1 MKRFLCLLVMAAI
14 LLTGCQ
20 GAGTGAQADIEAE
33 ADKIMQAC
41 GLSAGIRYSSLSQT
55 PGQYLDDDLIRAY
68 YGDALA
74 QPDFGSVEAYVVY
87 IDETRPTQPS
97 EFGIFKMKAEADTEL
112 FMAYL
117 QGRID
122 LKLQNAI
129 AYPTM
134 DTETLKT
141 AVVAEG
147 NGYVWYCVVKDGN
160 SQIHSQLQQA
170 LCG

>member
-1 MKRFLCLLVMAAI
+1 MKRLLCLLLAAM
-14 LLTGCQ
+14 LLFTGCQ
-20 GAGTGAQADIEAE
+20 GTGTGVQVDIEAE
-33 ADKIMQAC
+33 AYKIMQAYS
-41 GLSAGIRYSSLSQT
+41 LSAGTRYSSLSQT

-68 YGDALA
+68 YGDALD

-87 IDETRPTQPS
+87 IDETRPTLPS
-97 EFGIFKMKAEADTEL
+97 EFGIFKMKADADTEL

-134 DTETLKT
+134 NTEPLKT
-141 AVVAEG
+141 AVVGEG

-160 SQIHSQLQQA
+160 SEIHSQLQQA

>member
-1 MKRFLCLLVMAAI
+1 MKRCVSLLLVLV
-14 LLTGCQ
+14 LLLAGCQ
-20 GAGTGAQADIEAE
+20 GGKAGADIEAE
-33 ADKIMQAC
+33 ADKILQDYSLTT
-41 GLSAGIRYSSLSQT
+41 GTRYSSLSQT
-55 PGQYLDDDLIRAY
+55 PGESLDDELIRAY
-68 YGDALA
+68 YGDALD

-87 IDETRPTQPS
+87 IDETRPTLPA
-97 EFGIFKMKAEADTEL
+97 EFGIFKMKDGADTEL

-134 DTETLKT
+134 DIAPLQT
-141 AVVAEG
+141 AVVDEG
-147 NGYVWYCVVKDGN
+147 NGYIWYVVIKDGN
-160 SQIHSQLQQA
+160 ADIHSRLQQA

>member
-1 MKRFLCLLVMAAI
+1 MKRCVSLLLVLV
-14 LLTGCQ
+14 LLLAGCQ
-20 GAGTGAQADIEAE
+20 GGKAGADIEAE
-33 ADKIMQAC
+33 ADKILQDYSLTT
-41 GLSAGIRYSSLSQT
+41 GTRYSSLSQT
-55 PGQYLDDDLIRAY
+55 PGEYLDDELIRAY
-68 YGDALA
+68 YGDALD

-87 IDETRPTQPS
+87 IDETRPTLPA
-97 EFGIFKMKAEADTEL
+97 EFGIFKMKDGADTEL

-134 DTETLKT
+134 DIAPLQT
-141 AVVAEG
+141 AVVDEG
-147 NGYVWYCVVKDGN
+147 NGYIWYVVIKDGN
-160 SQIHSQLQQA
+160 ADIHSRLQQA

>member
-1 MKRFLCLLVMAAI
+1 MKRMWCLLLVLI
-14 LLTGCQ
+14 FLTGCQ
-20 GAGTGAQADIEAE
+20 SGGNGSGADIEAE
-33 ADKIMQAC
+33 ADKIIETYNLTT
-41 GLSAGIRYSSLSQT
+41 GTRYSSLSQT

-68 YGDALA
+68 YGDALD
-74 QPDFGSVEAYVVY
+74 QPDFSSVEAYVVY
-87 IDETRPTQPS
+87 IDETRPTLPA
-97 EFGIFKMKAEADTEL
+97 EFGIFKMKSNADTEL

-134 DTETLKT
+134 DTEPLQT
-141 AVVAEG
+141 AVVEEG
-147 NGYVWYCVVKDGN
+147 NGYIWYTVVKDSN
-160 SQIHSQLQQA
+160 AEIHSRLQQA